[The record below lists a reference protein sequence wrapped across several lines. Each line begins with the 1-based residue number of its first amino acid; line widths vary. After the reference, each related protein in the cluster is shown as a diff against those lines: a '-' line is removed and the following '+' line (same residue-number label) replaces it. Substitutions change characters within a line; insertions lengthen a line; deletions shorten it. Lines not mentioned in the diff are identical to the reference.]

1 MKSFK
6 IVTGERGEGKTTY
19 ILSHFSHY
27 KGYVTVHRND
37 EYLLKDLET
46 KEETLLLSRHPVFNE
61 AWKGWY
67 INSDAFNKANEKLL
81 SFSNTE
87 VIVDEV
93 GMLEVEERGFATFLK
108 KAPFMDID
116 LVISVRRE
124 FIKDVR
130 NKFFPSITP
139 TIISV
144 DRFL

>member
-6 IVTGERGEGKTTY
+6 IITGERGEGKTTY
-19 ILSHFSHY
+19 ILSHFSNY

-46 KEETLLLSRHPVFNE
+46 KEETLLLSHNPFFSE

-67 INSDAFNKANEKLL
+67 INIDAFNKANEKLL

>member
-19 ILSHFSHY
+19 ILSHFSNY

-46 KEETLLLSRHPVFNE
+46 KEETLLLSHNSFFSEV
-61 AWKGWY
+61 WKGWY

>member
-46 KEETLLLSRHPVFNE
+46 KEETLLLSHNSFFSE

-67 INSDAFNKANEKLL
+67 VNSSTFSKANKKLL
-81 SFSNTE
+81 SFNDTK
-87 VIVDEV
+87 VVLDEV
-93 GMLEVEERGFATFLK
+93 GMLEVEGGGCSVGFNK
-108 KAPFMDID
+108 K
-116 LVISVRRE
+116 
-124 FIKDVR
+124 
-130 NKFFPSITP
+130 
-139 TIISV
+139 
-144 DRFL
+144 

>member
-19 ILSHFSHY
+19 ILSHFSNY

-37 EYLLKDLET
+37 EYFLMDLEST
-46 KEETLLLSRHPVFNE
+46 EETLLLSHNPVFNE

-67 INSDAFNKANEKLL
+67 INSSTFSKANEKLL

-87 VIVDEV
+87 VILDEV

-108 KAPFMDID
+108 KSPLMDID

-124 FIKDVR
+124 FIMEVK
-130 NKFFPSITP
+130 NKFFPSVTP
-139 TIISV
+139 DIISV

>member
-46 KEETLLLSRHPVFNE
+46 KEETLLLSHNSFLSE

-67 INSDAFNKANEKLL
+67 ITSDAFNKANEKLL

>member
-19 ILSHFSHY
+19 ILSHFAHY
-27 KGYVTVHRND
+27 KGYVTLHRND
-37 EYLLKDLET
+37 EYFLKDLET

-61 AWKGWY
+61 AWKRWY
-67 INSDAFNKANEKLL
+67 INSSTFSKANEKLL

>member
-19 ILSHFSHY
+19 ILSHFSNY

-37 EYLLKDLET
+37 EYFLKDLET

>member
-46 KEETLLLSRHPVFNE
+46 KEETLLLSHNSFLSE

-108 KAPFMDID
+108 KAPLMDID

-124 FIKDVR
+124 FIMEVK
-130 NKFFPSITP
+130 NKFFPSVTP
-139 TIISV
+139 DIISV

>member
-37 EYLLKDLET
+37 EYFLKDLET

-93 GMLEVEERGFATFLK
+93 GMLEVEERGFAMFLK

>member
-19 ILSHFSHY
+19 ILSHFAHY

-37 EYLLKDLET
+37 EYFLKDLET

-67 INSDAFNKANEKLL
+67 INSSTFSKANKKLL

-87 VIVDEV
+87 VILDEV

>member
-19 ILSHFSHY
+19 ILSHFSNY

-46 KEETLLLSRHPVFNE
+46 KEETLLLSHNSFLSE

-67 INSDAFNKANEKLL
+67 INSSTFSKANKKLL
-81 SFSNTE
+81 SFNDTK
-87 VIVDEV
+87 VVLDEV
-93 GMLEVEERGFATFLK
+93 GMFEVEERGFFPFLN
-108 KAPFMDID
+108 KAPLMDID

-124 FIKDVR
+124 FIMEVK

-139 TIISV
+139 DIISV

>member
-46 KEETLLLSRHPVFNE
+46 KEETLLLSHNSFLSE

-67 INSDAFNKANEKLL
+67 INGDAFNKANEKLL

-124 FIKDVR
+124 FIIEVK
-130 NKFFPSITP
+130 NKFFPSVTP
-139 TIISV
+139 DIISV

>member
-19 ILSHFSHY
+19 ILSHFAHY

-37 EYLLKDLET
+37 EYFLKDLET

-67 INSDAFNKANEKLL
+67 INSSTFSKANKKLL
-81 SFSNTE
+81 SFNDTK
-87 VIVDEV
+87 VVLDEV
-93 GMLEVEERGFATFLK
+93 GMLEVEGGGFATFLK

>member
-37 EYLLKDLET
+37 EYFLMDLEST
-46 KEETLLLSRHPVFNE
+46 EETLLLSHNPVFNE

-67 INSDAFNKANEKLL
+67 INSSTFSKANEKLL

-87 VIVDEV
+87 VILDEV

-108 KAPFMDID
+108 KAPLMDID

-124 FIKDVR
+124 FIMEVK
-130 NKFFPSITP
+130 NKFFPSVTP
-139 TIISV
+139 DIISV

>member
-19 ILSHFSHY
+19 ILSHFSNY

-46 KEETLLLSRHPVFNE
+46 KEETLLLSHNSFFSE

-67 INSDAFNKANEKLL
+67 INSSTFSKANEKLL
-81 SFSNTE
+81 SFNDTK
-87 VIVDEV
+87 VVLDEV

-108 KAPFMDID
+108 KAPLMDID

-124 FIKDVR
+124 FIMEVK
-130 NKFFPSITP
+130 NKFFPSVTP
-139 TIISV
+139 DIISV

>member
-19 ILSHFSHY
+19 ILSHFSNY
-27 KGYVTVHRND
+27 KGYVTLHRND
-37 EYLLKDLET
+37 EYFLKDLET

-108 KAPFMDID
+108 KAPLMDID

>member
-46 KEETLLLSRHPVFNE
+46 KEETLLLSHNSFLSE

-81 SFSNTE
+81 SFNDTK
-87 VIVDEV
+87 VVLDEV

-108 KAPFMDID
+108 KAPLMDID

-124 FIKDVR
+124 FIMEVK
-130 NKFFPSITP
+130 NKFFPSVTP
-139 TIISV
+139 DIISV

>member
-19 ILSHFSHY
+19 ILSHFAHY

-37 EYLLKDLET
+37 EYFLKDLET

-61 AWKGWY
+61 AWKRWY
-67 INSDAFNKANEKLL
+67 INSSTFSKANEKLL
-81 SFSNTE
+81 SFNDTK
-87 VIVDEV
+87 VVLDEV
-93 GMLEVEERGFATFLK
+93 GMLEVEERGFFPFLK
-108 KAPFMDID
+108 KAPLMDID

-124 FIKDVR
+124 FIMEVK
-130 NKFFPSITP
+130 NKFFTSITP
-139 TIISV
+139 DIISV

>member
-19 ILSHFSHY
+19 ILSHFSNY

-37 EYLLKDLET
+37 EYFLMDLEST
-46 KEETLLLSRHPVFNE
+46 EETLLLSHNPVFNE

-67 INSDAFNKANEKLL
+67 INSSTFSKANEKLL

-87 VIVDEV
+87 VILDEV

-108 KAPFMDID
+108 KAPLMDID

-124 FIKDVR
+124 FIMEVK
-130 NKFFPSITP
+130 NKFFPSVTP
-139 TIISV
+139 DIISV

>member
-19 ILSHFSHY
+19 ILSHFAHY

-37 EYLLKDLET
+37 EYFLKDLET
-46 KEETLLLSRHPVFNE
+46 KEETLLLSHNPVFNE

-67 INSDAFNKANEKLL
+67 INSSTFSKANEKLL

-87 VIVDEV
+87 VILDEV

-108 KAPFMDID
+108 KAPLMDID

-124 FIKDVR
+124 FIMEVK
-130 NKFFPSITP
+130 NKFFPSVTP
-139 TIISV
+139 DIISV

>member
-46 KEETLLLSRHPVFNE
+46 KEETLLLSHNSFLSE

-124 FIKDVR
+124 FINDVR

>member
-19 ILSHFSHY
+19 ILSHFSNY

-46 KEETLLLSRHPVFNE
+46 KEETFLLSHNSFLSE

>member
-19 ILSHFSHY
+19 ILSHFSNY

-37 EYLLKDLET
+37 EYFLMDLEST
-46 KEETLLLSRHPVFNE
+46 EETLLLSHNPVFNE

-67 INSDAFNKANEKLL
+67 INSSTFSKANEKLL

-87 VIVDEV
+87 VILDEV

>member
-46 KEETLLLSRHPVFNE
+46 KEKTLLLSHNSFFSE

-130 NKFFPSITP
+130 NKFFPSVTP
-139 TIISV
+139 DIISV

>member
-19 ILSHFSHY
+19 ILSHFAHY

-46 KEETLLLSRHPVFNE
+46 KEETLLLSHNSFLSE

>member
-19 ILSHFSHY
+19 ILSHFSNY

-46 KEETLLLSRHPVFNE
+46 KEETLLLSHNSFLSE

>member
-46 KEETLLLSRHPVFNE
+46 KEETLLLSHNSFLSE

-67 INSDAFNKANEKLL
+67 INSDAFNKANDA
-81 SFSNTE
+81 FTE
-87 VIVDEV
+87 VCTVIQENPDEYT
-93 GMLEVEERGFATFLK
+93 E
-108 KAPFMDID
+108 
-116 LVISVRRE
+116 
-124 FIKDVR
+124 DVLAVLNSLR
-130 NKFFPSITP
+130 AM
-139 TIISV
+139 
-144 DRFL
+144 R